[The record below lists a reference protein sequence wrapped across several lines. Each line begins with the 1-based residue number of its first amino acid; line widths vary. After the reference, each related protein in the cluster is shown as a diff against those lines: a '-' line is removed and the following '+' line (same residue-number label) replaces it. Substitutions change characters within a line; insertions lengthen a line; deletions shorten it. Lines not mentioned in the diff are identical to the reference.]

1 MKEDRKHWMDSRRR
15 AMSMQ
20 KLTERYIHQELCQA
34 EATEQRL
41 ADDLSSQRFVW
52 SMRQNNAMA

>member
-1 MKEDRKHWMDSRRR
+1 MNADRKHWMDSRRR

-20 KLTERYIHQELCQA
+20 KLTERYVKQELYQA
-34 EATEQRL
+34 ETTEQRV

-52 SMRQNNAMA
+52 SMRQSNAMA